1 MSSAPPLPPIPPR
14 PPAIRVLPVL
24 ALILVGLIAGLL
36 FLAGDFAF
44 HVARHV
50 HVSQHTTA
58 TGDENVAIHL
68 PFGDLKVETEQNGG
82 QFGIDVY
89 PGAVPVAKDAP
100 SAFGL
105 GVEVGG
111 HHYRS
116 AHVHLQFGDHAL
128 FVAAGE
134 FASPA
139 SAEAVL
145 DFYRARMAGLGPVK
159 EEHHE
164 KNGAPATELRVTVGD
179 NAHVVAV
186 RDWQGGSRFVLVRVN
201 HGGGSI

>member
-1 MSSAPPLPPIPPR
+1 MSTAPPLPPIPPR
-14 PPAIRVLPVL
+14 PPANRALPVL
-24 ALILVGLIAGLL
+24 ALVVVGLVAGLL
-36 FLAGDFAF
+36 FLAAEIAF
-44 HVARHV
+44 HVARNV

-58 TGDENVAIHL
+58 AGDEQMAIHS
-68 PFGDLKVETEQNGG
+68 PFGALKVETDHQGA
-82 QFGIDVY
+82 QFGVEVF
-89 PGAVPVAKDAP
+89 PGAVPVAKDEP
-100 SAFGL
+100 SAFGE
-105 GVEVGG
+105 GVEVSG

-128 FVAAGE
+128 AVDAGE

-139 SAEAVL
+139 SANAVL
-145 DFYRARMAGLGPVK
+145 DFYRARLAGLGPVK

-179 NAHVVAV
+179 NAHVVVV

>member
-1 MSSAPPLPPIPPR
+1 
-14 PPAIRVLPVL
+14 VL
-24 ALILVGLIAGLL
+24 ALVVVGLVTGLL
-36 FLAGDFAF
+36 FLAAEIAF
-44 HVARHV
+44 HVARSLQ
-50 HVSQHTTA
+50 VSEHSTA
-58 TGDENVAIHL
+58 AGDEHVAIHS
-68 PFGDLKVETEQNGG
+68 PFGDLKVETDQQGA
-82 QFGIDVY
+82 QFGIDVF

-100 SAFGL
+100 SALGL
-105 GVEVGG
+105 GVEVSG

-145 DFYRARMAGLGPVK
+145 AFYRARMAGLGPVK

-164 KNGAPATELRVTVGD
+164 KNGAPVTELRVTVGD
-179 NAHVVAV
+179 NAHVVVV